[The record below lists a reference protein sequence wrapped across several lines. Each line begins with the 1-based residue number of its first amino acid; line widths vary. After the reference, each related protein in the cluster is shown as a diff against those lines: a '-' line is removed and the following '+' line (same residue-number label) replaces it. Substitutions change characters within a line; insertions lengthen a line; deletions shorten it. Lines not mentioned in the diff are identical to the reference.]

1 MDKNLDVL
9 RAQIIEYIFRKSHY
23 LESDLIE
30 LNNHTVYRTADPID
44 HLEMIMAQ
52 VRAQTAEEIFADLFQ
67 ILHWSYDRDNY
78 TK

>member
-30 LNNHTVYRTADPID
+30 LNNHTVYRTADPVD

-52 VRAQTAEEIFADLFQ
+52 VRAQTAEEIFTDLFQ
-67 ILHWSYDRDNY
+67 ILHWSYDRERM
-78 TK
+78 